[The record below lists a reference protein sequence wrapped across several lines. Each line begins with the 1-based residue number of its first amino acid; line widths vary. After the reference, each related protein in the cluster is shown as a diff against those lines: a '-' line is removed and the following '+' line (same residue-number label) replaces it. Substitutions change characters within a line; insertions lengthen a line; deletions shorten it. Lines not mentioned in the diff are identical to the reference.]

1 MADFTDCEVAEL
13 SVGQPVVMTMRK
25 RYEDKDRG
33 FHGYFWKAIPQTV
46 QG

>member
-1 MADFTDCEVAEL
+1 
-13 SVGQPVVMTMRK
+13 MRK

-33 FHGYFWKAIPQTV
+33 FHGYFWKAIPQTA